1 MTIDNELE
9 RELSQLVAQ
18 YLADSATAE
27 QFDRL
32 QYLLSVSEDARMFY
46 LCSVG
51 VDLQLYSDRHL
62 HKAPP
67 ASQPQ
72 AQPSMAATEQ
82 ATDTPDLDDDWIYSV
97 AEEPPPPPPESF
109 PPYVFV
115 DEASDN
121 AGPTESILS
130 RWWRAERIVEMAGSV
145 LFFVMLLGMLSFS
158 GHVAPKNGLQATKA
172 VARVTNLAD
181 CRWDAQS
188 PPLSF
193 YDRVAI
199 GQKIDLAAGLLEIR
213 YDTGATVV
221 LQGPVTYEIRSE
233 NSGFLASGK
242 MTGKVTG
249 ANARGFAVSTPTV
262 KVVDLGTE
270 FGIEVGQMHETTS
283 HVFRGAVKL
292 VAAAE
297 SGEPVAF
304 VVKQNQAFRVEPNPK
319 HKHSVVIIPC
329 GAAQPHK
336 FVRQE
341 QLSPFGRWQAH
352 SQDLHR
358 DPALLAYYDFQKH
371 AGSPSVLTNSAQGSN
386 ALRHGKINGAV
397 WTEGRWPGKDAL
409 QFNGPDDYVELR
421 LPETIRDL
429 TLAAWVRLDSLGD
442 EPSALLMSDANEQGG
457 LQWQLTQAG
466 QMCCDFLQ
474 KGGTA
479 EGQDRRH
486 NLSPRLFDVDRMGR
500 WTHLA
505 VVYDQ
510 TTGDIT
516 FFCDGRQVSTAKAVI
531 EDGQTIRIGAASIGR
546 WTTHNGGQTQGSRNL
561 HGQIDELAVFARS
574 LAPNE
579 IHRMFEAGRGKD
591 TENR

>member
-9 RELSQLVAQ
+9 RELSQLIAH

-32 QYLLSVSEDARMFY
+32 QYLLNVSEDARMFY
-46 LCSVG
+46 VCSVG
-51 VDLQLYSDRHL
+51 IDLQLYWDRRPHEVRL
-62 HKAPP
+62 
-67 ASQPQ
+67 ASQPED
-72 AQPSMAATEQ
+72 QPSAAATEQ
-82 ATDTPDLDDDWIYSV
+82 ATDNAELDDDWIYSL
-97 AEEPPPPPPESF
+97 AEEPPAPRPESL
-109 PPYVFV
+109 PTYVFV
-115 DEASDN
+115 DEAPDP
-121 AGPTESILS
+121 AGPRDSMLS
-130 RWWRAERIVEMAGSV
+130 RWWRTERIAEMVCATV
-145 LFFVMLLGMLSFS
+145 FFVILLGMLSFS
-158 GHVAPKNGLQATKA
+158 AHVAPKNGLQATKA
-172 VARVTNLAD
+172 VGRVTNLAG
-181 CRWDAQS
+181 CRWDAES

-199 GQKIDLAAGLLEIR
+199 GQKIQLAAGLLEIR

-249 ANARGFAVSTPTV
+249 PNARGFAVSTPTV
-262 KVVDLGTE
+262 EVVDLGTE
-270 FGIEVGQMHETTS
+270 FGVEVSPSRETTS

-297 SGEPVAF
+297 SGEPIAF
-304 VVKQNQAFRVEPNPK
+304 VVKQNQSFRVEPNPK
-319 HKHSVVIIPC
+319 HKHSVVIVPC
-329 GAAQPHK
+329 GAAQPKK

-371 AGSPSVLTNSAQGSN
+371 AGSPSVLANSAQGSN
-386 ALRHGKINGAV
+386 ASRHGTINGAV

-429 TLAAWVRLDSLGD
+429 TLAAWVRLDSLAD
-442 EPSALLMSDANEQGG
+442 EPSALLMSDANEQGR

-466 QMCCDFLQ
+466 QMCCDFLG
-474 KGGTA
+474 KGGAA

-486 NLSPRLFDVDRMGR
+486 NLSPRLFDADRLGR

-510 TTGDIT
+510 ATGNIT
-516 FFCDGRQVSTAKAVI
+516 FFCDGRQVSTAKALI
-531 EDGQTIRIGAASIGR
+531 EDRQTIRIGAASIGR
-546 WTTHNGGQTQGSRNL
+546 WTTRIGGQTQGSRNL

-579 IHRMFEAGRGKD
+579 IHRMFEAGRGKE